1 MTTGAVAVERRTA
14 TLTLGVGVAGRTAL
28 TFALAGGVLLGGA
41 YVGAMGLLGRTSGH
55 ALLVT
60 AVPFYAFGIL
70 AGFVTGAVAGL
81 TGRGHVVT
89 RAEAARGVRLAAL
102 YLIGLA
108 PIVFVPAGWMAM
120 TAAAVYLGRPAALIG
135 TTLGWLTAGAIVHTA
150 FNAAAR
156 VTRNVLAR

>member
-81 TGRGHVVT
+81 TGRGRVT
-89 RAEAARGVRLAAL
+89 RVDAARGVRLAAL

-120 TAAAVYLGRPAALIG
+120 TAAALYLGRPAALIG
-135 TTLGWLTAGAIVHTA
+135 TTLGWLTAGAIVHA
-150 FNAAAR
+150 ALDAAAR